1 MIIPE
6 KFYRVSEI
14 IELAREGFFPIKDR
28 HTISKLIKSGKLKA
42 MDTGAEE
49 KKIWH
54 ISGSELL
61 AYLKTSSSFEEKEK
75 SNVPRKKTKSSK
87 EKNEKSL
94 QTTQGEVQS

>member
-1 MIIPE
+1 MIISE
-6 KFYRVSEI
+6 KLYRVTEI
-14 IELAREGFFPIKDR
+14 IELAREGFFPIRDR

-42 MDTGAEE
+42 MNTGAKE

-61 AYLKTSSSFEEKEK
+61 AYLKSSSSFEEKAK
-75 SNVPRKKTKSSK
+75 SNVTRKKTKNPK